1 MNVHIDREGLLGGN
15 CGEEVKGGLSF
26 NKWVEATLGDGEEG
40 RGEVMGRYIA
50 MWLDLEYRKSTEKT
64 RRGRNG
70 GGGTLILERLSV
82 SLLEFEVSL
91 K

>member
-1 MNVHIDREGLLGGN
+1 MNVYIVREGFLGGN

-26 NKWVEATLGDGEEG
+26 NKWVEVIFGDGEEG
-40 RGEVMGRYIA
+40 RGEVMGRYIV
-50 MWLDLEYRKSTEKT
+50 MWLDLEYRKLIEKI

-70 GGGTLILERLSV
+70 GGGIFILERFSV
-82 SLLEFEVSL
+82 LFLEFEVFL